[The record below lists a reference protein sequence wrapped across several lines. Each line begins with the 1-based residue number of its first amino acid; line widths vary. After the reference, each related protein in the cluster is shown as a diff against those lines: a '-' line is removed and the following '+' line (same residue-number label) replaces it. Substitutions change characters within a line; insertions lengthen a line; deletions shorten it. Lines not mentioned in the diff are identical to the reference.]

1 MDLLGKRSEKN
12 KFLNIEEFGGQL
24 YIVRVLMYYDYP
36 RFFVCQNENDELYL
50 FNETRDEKELEAW
63 GVIKIDYDNLIKFYK
78 NELSFRDLYIIYAD
92 SYWDVTL
99 LYLKNGSEEKSI
111 IKTEPAE
118 LLEFYSDD
126 KKLYYDAAETD
137 MWHDLYDDIGEN

>member
-1 MDLLGKRSEKN
+1 MVTLGKRSDKN

-24 YIVRVLMYYDYP
+24 YIVRVLFYYDYP

-50 FNETRDEKELEAW
+50 FNETRDEKDFEAW
-63 GVIKIDYDNLIKFYK
+63 GVIKISYEDLIKFYK
-78 NELSFRDLYIIYAD
+78 NELSFRDLYVIYKD
-92 SYWDVTL
+92 NYWDVNHYFKDDNTTET
-99 LYLKNGSEEKSI
+99 N
-111 IKTEPAE
+111 IKKVEPTE

-126 KKLYYDAAETD
+126 RKLYYDASEID